1 MNTVAKLD
9 KTDITTI
16 QKEANLEKVADFC
29 NIFNMIKIYYKD
41 MLDWKEGDEINIA
54 EAEEIKEMCYNL
66 SYKLRDIQE
75 ALGFAV
81 IDQKWTK
88 EDKLNWFDKFIGA
101 KTVDEKLEVLQEK

>member
-9 KTDITTI
+9 KTDITII

-54 EAEEIKEMCYNL
+54 EAEEIKQMCYNL

-88 EDKLNWFDKFIGA
+88 EDKLNWFDKFISA
-101 KTVDEKLEVLQEK
+101 KTVDEKLEVLKDK

>member
-9 KTDITTI
+9 KTDITII

-54 EAEEIKEMCYNL
+54 EAEEIKQMCYNL

-75 ALGFAV
+75 VLGFAV

-88 EDKLNWFDKFIGA
+88 EDKLNWFDKFISA
-101 KTVDEKLEVLQEK
+101 KTVDEKLEVLKDK

>member
-1 MNTVAKLD
+1 MNTVAKLEKD
-9 KTDITTI
+9 DIEII

-54 EAEEIKEMCYNL
+54 EAEEMKQMCYNL

-88 EDKLNWFDKFIGA
+88 EDKQNWFTKFIGS
-101 KTVDEKLEVLQEK
+101 KTVEEKIETLKD

>member
-9 KTDITTI
+9 KNDITTI

-88 EDKLNWFDKFIGA
+88 EDKLNWFDKFIDA
-101 KTVDEKLEVLQEK
+101 KTVDEKLEALKEK